1 MDAQTKI
8 IRASHMI
15 DMNDIIREGNPTLRA
30 VAEDVTLPLSD
41 EDIILGE
48 KMMQFLRNSQDPVI
62 AEKMGLRGGVGL
74 AAPQIGILRRV
85 VVIDIGE
92 GLVEL
97 VNPEIIY
104 EEGEQEMQEGCLSCP
119 GVYGMTKRP
128 AKVRVS
134 AQNRNGERFEFE
146 AEELFAVACCHE
158 IDHLNGILF
167 REHVVRMV
175 AEDGHTLP

>member
-1 MDAQTKI
+1 
-8 IRASHMI
+8 
-15 DMNDIIREGNPTLRA
+15 
-30 VAEDVTLPLSD
+30 
-41 EDIILGE
+41 
-48 KMMQFLRNSQDPVI
+48 
-62 AEKMGLRGGVGL
+62 
-74 AAPQIGILRRV
+74 
-85 VVIDIGE
+85 
-92 GLVEL
+92 
-97 VNPEIIY
+97 
-104 EEGEQEMQEGCLSCP
+104 MQEGCLSCP

-175 AEDGHTLP
+175 AEEGHELP

>member
-1 MDAQTKI
+1 MD
-8 IRASHMI
+8 
-15 DMNDIIREGNPTLRA
+15 DMRETMVDA
-30 VAEDVTLPLSD
+30 D
-41 EDIILGE
+41 
-48 KMMQFLRNSQDPVI
+48 
-62 AEKMGLRGGVGL
+62 GVGL

-97 VNPEIIY
+97 VKI
-104 EEGEQEMQEGCLSCP
+104 QRLSMKKENKKCRKVVFLVP
-119 GVYGMTKRP
+119 CIWYDKTRP
-128 AKVRVS
+128 AKSQSVCSKQKRR
-134 AQNRNGERFEFE
+134 AFLNFE

>member
-1 MDAQTKI
+1 MA
-8 IRASHMI
+8 
-15 DMNDIIREGNPTLRA
+15 IREIVIEGDDILTKVCRP
-30 VAEDVTLPLSD
+30 VEKFD
-41 EDIILGE
+41 EKLGILLDDMRE
-48 KMMQFLRNSQDPVI
+48 TMVD
-62 AEKMGLRGGVGL
+62 ADGVGL
-74 AAPQIGILRRV
+74 AAPQICILRRV

-175 AEDGHTLP
+175 AEDGHELS